1 MSGEIMQYIT
11 DHNAASDCVMMHY
24 QGQHDNSRCVLPP
37 GYCSMYAYMVSLL
50 KRSEVQQYPAAT
62 PVPFIAPPPA
72 SVPVSPIPPVTSGA
86 LPLTYDGNS
95 GTNAYPQGS
104 GGVGGGQGSSSYYV
118 GNDNSGSG
126 GSHAS

>member
-1 MSGEIMQYIT
+1 MSGEILQYIT

-50 KRSEVQQYPAAT
+50 KRSETPQYPAAT

-72 SVPVSPIPPVTSGA
+72 PVPVSPVPPGGA
-86 LPLTYDGNS
+86 LPLTYDGSS

-118 GNDNSGSG
+118 GNDNSGAG
-126 GSHAS
+126 GGHAS